1 MVDAIGQITVTDDKK
16 SKFLPVWSEK
26 MGEFERKYGSFKTGI
41 SGALSYALTA
51 IIVPILL
58 AIALNYIIE
67 NYNVLTEFSSYAKDF
82 GSIIVIGGVLTL
94 VAFFNN
100 YYPKGSYSRAVA
112 GLLLSGSLFL
122 FLWQISSLVHLMFD
136 LTNIFVNVDYKF
148 FVFLIELFCGMKAI
162 YVLGE
167 LLFYRRRWKKEKNL
181 IDSSAH
187 TDCDL

>member
-1 MVDAIGQITVTDDKK
+1 MVGDIWQIVIVSVTEADA
-16 SKFLPVWSEK
+16 LPHGVRE
-26 MGEFERKYGSFKTGI
+26 MGEFERKYGSFRTGI

-67 NYNVLTEFSSYAKDF
+67 NYNILTEFGSYAKDF
-82 GSIIVIGGVLTL
+82 GSIVVIGGILTC

-100 YYPKGSYSRAVA
+100 YYPKGSYSRTIA

-136 LTNIFVNVDYKF
+136 LTNIFVNVDYSF

-167 LLFYRRRWKKEKNL
+167 FVFYRRRWKKEKNM

-187 TDCDL
+187 TECEL